1 MSNELQPLSGI
12 FDKRI
17 FRIPDYQRGYAW
29 LQPQLVDFWEDLVNL
44 QPERNHYT
52 GLLSLK
58 PLNEDDSKDWNDAKW
73 AFQKGYKPCHIVD
86 GQQRLTTFVIL
97 LHEIVKFVR
106 EINKEKSDSEILLG
120 DDTVKDVVTK
130 YICIKNANSM
140 ITTTYLFGYEKD
152 NPSAEYMKYKVLED
166 PLSKDVTETYYTK
179 NLIKAKEFFANNISN
194 LYKEAGAN
202 GIETINILYK
212 KLTHHLMFNLHEIDD
227 NYDVFVAFET
237 MNNRG
242 KKLTNLEL
250 LKNRLIYLTTLYDA
264 HELDDNDKYTLRETI
279 NNAWK
284 EIYKQLGRNKEI
296 PLSDDD
302 FLRAHWINYFK
313 YSRRRGSD
321 YISFLLKN
329 FSSKGIFEKTSVTLE
344 SEFQSVISDDIS
356 ELEDS
361 DSTDFDVEQEVEQT
375 ESKLKPVEIKNYVE
389 NLMNM
394 AKYWYDSYFPYESG
408 NLTKEEIICVDKL
421 NRIGIGHFRPLVTAV
436 ISRRDVSSESKVK
449 IFEAIERFI
458 FVVFRLGRFNASY
471 GSSDYY
477 RASRLVYK
485 GEMQVDELC
494 KQINDRTT
502 DNMDLAIQNFVA
514 RIDKFFTSGDGFYN
528 WKSLPYFFCEYE
540 SKLAGKNKIVR
551 LDAKSLFTNIDRDK
565 ISIEH
570 ILPQTPTNS
579 YWQNKFRQFDK
590 KEIKMLSG
598 ALGNLLPLSQ
608 CINSALQND
617 SFDDKKH
624 SKDNGRRGYE
634 NGCHS
639 EIEVSKHNYWDA
651 FAIYERTENLLKFM
665 QERWN
670 IEFNEEQLN
679 KLIGISFVNDGRE
692 IPEELEAEIRDLDS
706 VEENNSSGLESKKLQ
721 FWSAFVNYATE
732 KNRASDIARQ
742 KALDSAYYHVH
753 IGANGYHLLF
763 SIPNGNTIKMSINA
777 YNVDVYNRLLELKEP
792 IEAEF
797 GESLNWD
804 NSNISADQKTRA
816 IFIEEKADVFN
827 LSEQSKIFDWIID
840 RFDKITLSLS
850 LAGERLSVGSNTAES
865 RFEIRQRY
873 WTYALDK
880 IHEAHGNPGSFCNVN
895 PSRDNWINGFFGI
908 GGFFLCCIANHD
920 SARAEVVFGRT
931 DKEENKNAFDAL
943 FQYKTEIEEK
953 LGTKLQWNRGAN
965 TKSSKVFIQLEHVSI
980 ENEEDWP
987 KMAKFHAEWTK
998 KFYDVIVPYIKI

>member
-344 SEFQSVISDDIS
+344 REFQSVISDDIS
-356 ELEDS
+356 DLEDS
-361 DSTDFDVEQEVEQT
+361 DSTDFDVEQEVLDVLANQMRLHSVEFSKCNMGDISFEGLNGRLKRAGFT
-375 ESKLKPVEIKNYVE
+375 ECGRLDFKYPEVPYVNISASEIDFENIDFEKVKGISILKSVIKNG
-389 NLMNM
+389 
-394 AKYWYDSYFPYESG
+394 K
-408 NLTKEEIICVDKL
+408 NLTD
-421 NRIGIGHFRPLVTAV
+421 
-436 ISRRDVSSESKVK
+436 
-449 IFEAIERFI
+449 FEHIER
-458 FVVFRLGRFNASY
+458 VVLDGTKIYA
-471 GSSDYY
+471 G
-477 RASRLVYK
+477 
-485 GEMQVDELC
+485 DEE
-494 KQINDRTT
+494 KT
-502 DNMDLAIQNFVA
+502 D
-514 RIDKFFTSGDGFYN
+514 
-528 WKSLPYFFCEYE
+528 
-540 SKLAGKNKIVR
+540 
-551 LDAKSLFTNIDRDK
+551 
-565 ISIEH
+565 
-570 ILPQTPTNS
+570 
-579 YWQNKFRQFDK
+579 
-590 KEIKMLSG
+590 
-598 ALGNLLPLSQ
+598 
-608 CINSALQND
+608 
-617 SFDDKKH
+617 
-624 SKDNGRRGYE
+624 
-634 NGCHS
+634 
-639 EIEVSKHNYWDA
+639 IEVSK
-651 FAIYERTENLLKFM
+651 
-665 QERWN
+665 
-670 IEFNEEQLN
+670 
-679 KLIGISFVNDGRE
+679 
-692 IPEELEAEIRDLDS
+692 
-706 VEENNSSGLESKKLQ
+706 
-721 FWSAFVNYATE
+721 
-732 KNRASDIARQ
+732 
-742 KALDSAYYHVH
+742 
-753 IGANGYHLLF
+753 
-763 SIPNGNTIKMSINA
+763 
-777 YNVDVYNRLLELKEP
+777 
-792 IEAEF
+792 
-797 GESLNWD
+797 
-804 NSNISADQKTRA
+804 
-816 IFIEEKADVFN
+816 
-827 LSEQSKIFDWIID
+827 
-840 RFDKITLSLS
+840 
-850 LAGERLSVGSNTAES
+850 
-865 RFEIRQRY
+865 
-873 WTYALDK
+873 
-880 IHEAHGNPGSFCNVN
+880 
-895 PSRDNWINGFFGI
+895 
-908 GGFFLCCIANHD
+908 
-920 SARAEVVFGRT
+920 
-931 DKEENKNAFDAL
+931 
-943 FQYKTEIEEK
+943 
-953 LGTKLQWNRGAN
+953 N
-965 TKSSKVFIQLEHVSI
+965 TKYSHKKEVELVDI
-980 ENEEDWP
+980 ER
-987 KMAKFHAEWTK
+987 
-998 KFYDVIVPYIKI
+998 

>member
-12 FDKRI
+12 FVKRI

-44 QPERNHYT
+44 QPNRNHYT
-52 GLLSLK
+52 GLLSLR
-58 PLNEDDSKDWNDAKW
+58 PLKDKESKDWRKEQW
-73 AFQKGYKPCHIVD
+73 VVQKGYKPCHIVD

-97 LHEIVKFVR
+97 LHEIIKFVR
-106 EINKEKSDSEILLG
+106 GLNQGKSDSEIMLG
-120 DDTVKDVVTK
+120 DDTVKDIVSK
-130 YICIKNANSM
+130 YICIKKGT
-140 ITTTYLFGYEKD
+140 ITTYLFGYEND
-152 NPSAEYMKYKVLED
+152 NPSAEYMTYKVLEA
-166 PLSKDVTETYYTK
+166 PLSKEVTETYYTK
-179 NLIKAKEFFANNISN
+179 NLKKAKEFFANNISN
-194 LYKEAGAN
+194 LYEEAGSN
-202 GIETINILYK
+202 GFETINALYK
-212 KLTHHLMFNLHEIDD
+212 KLTNHLMFNLHEIDD

-250 LKNRLIYLTTLYDA
+250 LKNRLIYLTTLYDD
-264 HELDDNDKYTLRETI
+264 HELDNYEKFDLREDI
-279 NNAWK
+279 NDAWK
-284 EIYKQLGRNKEI
+284 EVYTQLGKNKEI

-313 YSRRRGSD
+313 YSRKQGNA

-329 FSSKGIFEKTSVTLE
+329 FSSKSIFEKTSVPFD
-344 SEFQSVISDDIS
+344 SEEQSVISDDIY

-361 DSTDFDVEQEVEQT
+361 DSNDVDAEPEVERT
-375 ESKLKPVEIKNYVE
+375 ESKLKPEDIKKYVKD
-389 NLMNM
+389 LMNM
-394 AKYWYDSYFPYESG
+394 AKYWYDSYFPYENI
-408 NLTKEEIICVDKL
+408 NLTKDEKKAIDKL
-421 NRIGIGHFRPLVTAV
+421 NRIGIGYFRPLVTA
-436 ISRRDVSSESKVK
+436 ILIRRDVSPESRVK
-449 IFEAIERFI
+449 IFDAIERFI

-540 SKLAGKNKIVR
+540 AKLAGKNKIDR
-551 LDAKSLFTNIDRDK
+551 FDAKSLFTNNDRDK

-570 ILPQTPTNS
+570 ILPQTPTKD
-579 YWQNKFRQFDK
+579 YWKHMFRQFNEN
-590 KEIKMLSG
+590 EIKMLSG

-742 KALDSAYYHVH
+742 KASDSAHYHVH

-804 NSNISADQKTRA
+804 NSNIATDKKTRA
-816 IFIEEKADVFN
+816 IYIEEKADDFN
-827 LSEQSKIFDWIID
+827 LSEQPRIFDWIID
-840 RFDKITLSLS
+840 HFDKIILALS
-850 LAGERLSVGSNTAES
+850 LAGERLSVGCNTSES
-865 RFEIRQRY
+865 RFEIRKRY

-908 GGFFLCCIANHD
+908 GGFFLCCIANQD
-920 SARAEVVFGRT
+920 SARAEVVFART

-943 FQYKTEIEEK
+943 SQYKTEIEEK

-965 TKSSKVFIQLEHVSI
+965 TKSSKVFVQLDHVSI